1 MIYSV
6 STIISILI
14 ILIVLYGNKSKTT
27 IYFSL
32 VLSSILGW
40 VLTLYFF
47 YNIDI
52 YHVVLALGKINF
64 AFVVVLSPMLY
75 LFIKNYPKERDYEK
89 IDKFALFQTLILV
102 LLTIF
107 TRLIVMDEIIAGNDR
122 ITVYGPGI
130 SVFIIHFLIY
140 VILSFRLLKIK
151 IKQSEGAERKQLY
164 ILIISIISSVIFGFT
179 TNLVI
184 PLIYTNNKEFISLNI
199 YTQIQ
204 NLGPL
209 ASLIFG
215 IPLGY
220 SIIKYRFLNSR
231 LIFGK
236 IFYYALIAFPPYF
249 MYFLLALIYETNFGT
264 SLNKYA
270 YFLGI
275 PVAIMFT
282 IFLNS
287 FNKFISEYTDSHLIN
302 PGYNPLV
309 ALEQLRERIS
319 NSLDI
324 EKISQESLFMIART
338 IRPESSGVIIMTN
351 TQTYDILSFNYKKE
365 PYKSTQD
372 FGTFLQF
379 FISRNIKTITANDLR
394 SSQQYN
400 SSDNMLKSHILKQ
413 MSKYELEVIL
423 PLKEEQK
430 VRGLLLVGYKEAKAP
445 YNPQELKLLSSI
457 AETMSLGIG
466 RALLYKEIQQFNETL
481 QKKVTNATTE
491 LQTKNKAL
499 EEALLKLEEVRRQEK
514 DMLDVMGH
522 ELRTPISIAR
532 NSVVTLQKHIGK
544 NDTDPEKLTK
554 YTKMAVES
562 IRREIALIE
571 TFLSTTK
578 LEGGRMQVNTE
589 KVSLKEVVH
598 ESLEGHNEL
607 SKRNNTKVIFNE
619 PENDIFV
626 IADKIRIQEVM
637 DNFLN
642 NAIKY
647 TGEGNVEIKIYEAE
661 GLGWVDV
668 KDDGI
673 GISAENLQ
681 KLGRKF
687 FRAQTLYNQSNNVV
701 NPSGTGLGLFV
712 SFQLIDLMKGKRKI
726 TSQEGAGST
735 FSFGLPLDIS

>member
-1 MIYSV
+1 MIYSL

-64 AFVVVLSPMLY
+64 AFVVVLSPILY

-89 IDKFALFQTLILV
+89 IDKFALFQTILLV
-102 LLTIF
+102 LLTLF
-107 TRLIVMDEIIAGNDR
+107 TKLIVMDEIIVGNDR

-151 IKQSEGAERKQLY
+151 IKQSDGAERKQLY

-184 PLIYTNNKEFISLNI
+184 PLIYTNNKEFISLNV

-236 IFYYALIAFPPYF
+236 IFYYALIASPPYF
-249 MYFLLALIYETNFGT
+249 MYFLLALIYETNFET

-270 YFLGI
+270 YFFGI
-275 PVAIMFT
+275 PVSILFT

-309 ALEQLRERIS
+309 VLEQLRERIS

-351 TQTYDILSFNYKKE
+351 NQTNDIFSFNYKKE
-365 PYKSTQD
+365 PYNSTQD
-372 FGTFLQF
+372 FGIFLQF

-394 SSQQYN
+394 DPQQYI
-400 SSDNMLKSHILKQ
+400 STDNMLKSHILKQ

-430 VRGLLLVGYKEAKAP
+430 VRGLLLVGFKEAKAP

-532 NSVVTLQKHIGK
+532 NSVVTLQKHISK

-598 ESLEGHNEL
+598 ESLEGHIEL

-647 TGEGNVEIKIYEAE
+647 TGEGNVEIKMYITD
-661 GLGWVDV
+661 GLGWIDV

-726 TSQEGAGST
+726 TSQEGTGST
-735 FSFGLPLDIS
+735 FSFGLPLAS